1 MGLTAVESKA
11 SWGIY
16 VWQMDN
22 GQPFT
27 DGNGGVM
34 NIPGKKYD
42 LEKMSLIA
50 QAARHYGAP
59 SGEAKFLAGVQ
70 RSSEMRHSEEI
81 DRMKEG
87 YIPSE
92 TDIGAWAD
100 AQQAYSAARA
110 AGVDYDRD

>member
-1 MGLTAVESKA
+1 MGLQAVESNA
-11 SWGIY
+11 HWGIY
-16 VWQMDN
+16 VWEMNN

-34 NIPGKKYD
+34 NIPGRRFD

-59 SGEAKFLAGVQ
+59 DGQAKFLAGVQ
-70 RSSEMRHSEEI
+70 RSSEMRHSEEV
-81 DRMKEG
+81 DRMKQG

-92 TDIGAWAD
+92 TDIGAFAD
-100 AQQAYSAARA
+100 AQRAYNAARA